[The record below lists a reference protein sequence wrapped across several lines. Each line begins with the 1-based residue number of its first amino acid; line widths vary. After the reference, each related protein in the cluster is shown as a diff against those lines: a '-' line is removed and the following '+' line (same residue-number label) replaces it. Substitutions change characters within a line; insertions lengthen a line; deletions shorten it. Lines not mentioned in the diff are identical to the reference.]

1 MARVNLSNGD
11 IVEVE
16 LVIPPNYKYNDD
28 TRNDFIHVFDTGAV
42 SDVEI
47 ESALR
52 RGWARSL
59 GKVGEWR

>member
-1 MARVNLSNGD
+1 MPRVNLSNGD

-28 TRNDFIHVFDTGAV
+28 MRNDFIHEFDTGTL
-42 SDVEI
+42 SDAEI
-47 ESALR
+47 QSGIR
-52 RGWARSL
+52 KGWARSL

>member
-16 LVIPPNYKYNDD
+16 LVIPSNYKYNDD
-28 TRNDFIHVFDTGAV
+28 ARNDFIHEFDTGTL
-42 SDVEI
+42 SDAEI
-47 ESALR
+47 QNGIR

>member
-1 MARVNLSNGD
+1 MARVNLSNGN

-28 TRNDFIHVFDTGAV
+28 MRNDFIHEFDMGTV

-52 RGWARSL
+52 RGWARSH
-59 GKVGEWR
+59 KVGEWR

>member
-16 LVIPPNYKYNDD
+16 PVIPPSYKYNDD
-28 TRNDFIHVFDTGAV
+28 RRNDFIHEFDTGTL
-42 SDVEI
+42 SDAEI
-47 ESALR
+47 QSGLR
-52 RGWARSL
+52 KGWVRSL